1 MSRNYKKEREWQ
13 LNKYDQIRANIDKDL
28 GTALRKK
35 LKQNERTIASWIT
48 ENAKKYL
55 NDEENKNTGKINNED
70 DITLLNKAIEILK
83 SLELKSTHGNVRN
96 TLKSRLNNLLTECV
110 NKDIDIN
117 FLPLDFPIID
127 EINIFKRSDGKKAV
141 VVVYNKEYKFKEGE

>member
-55 NDEENKNTGKINNED
+55 NDEENKNTGKER
-70 DITLLNKAIEILK
+70 ILYRFF
-83 SLELKSTHGNVRN
+83 LFLCILCYNY
-96 TLKSRLNNLLTECV
+96 NNLL
-110 NKDIDIN
+110 
-117 FLPLDFPIID
+117 
-127 EINIFKRSDGKKAV
+127 EICPRNQKK
-141 VVVYNKEYKFKEGE
+141 